1 VIRQRLGMLADDL
14 LARLA
19 VKVSQTS
26 VSMFAIQERL
36 SEFLALPPGRALVA
50 RTARS
55 EVKDYLAELA
65 EEADMPF
72 PGPMGFLANVKLNLG
87 LIASTNL
94 KREPEDPYDPAE
106 DSPFAVIDP
115 ESIVITESKPRDHE
129 LEAQL
134 HIVKGDN

>member
-1 VIRQRLGMLADDL
+1 VIRERLQKLADDVL
-14 LARLA
+14 DRLA
-19 VKVSQTS
+19 VKVSQTRAS
-26 VSMFAIQERL
+26 QLAIRERL
-36 SEFLALPPGRALVA
+36 GEFLGQPHGRALVGKV
-50 RTARS
+50 ARS

-94 KREPEDPYDPAE
+94 KREPGDPYEPDE
-106 DSPFAVIDP
+106 DSPFAVID
-115 ESIVITESKPRDHE
+115 SKPRDHE